1 MRLSMV
7 WFSRN
12 YIKISVQTGLRD
24 VNDQNRSKNNVQCD
38 SGISRDSR
46 PGLGDLSVCFCF

>member
-1 MRLSMV
+1 ME